1 MLSIQIYDVNMFFNV
16 LTLKHSKEVCFLKIF
31 GFSTILSYFTSE
43 NNSFIFKLYNLNGL
57 SIKKVFQ
64 FVFFTHCLKDFLYTS
79 IQFYYLCFVSNKK
92 AAQETTSKNCFY
104 ATYFVAFVVT
114 FI

>member
-43 NNSFIFKLYNLNGL
+43 NNSFFKLYNLNGL
-57 SIKKVFQ
+57 SIKKYF
-64 FVFFTHCLKDFLYTS
+64 S
-79 IQFYYLCFVSNKK
+79 LCFLHIVLKTFYILQFSSIIYALSVIKKPHKKQHQRIVSMRL
-92 AAQETTSKNCFY
+92 
-104 ATYFVAFVVT
+104 
-114 FI
+114 IL